1 MDFDSSTD
9 PAAEFLAR
17 EQDQLAGIGDD
28 IITGT
33 EPAAAPADEETLD
46 AGASPDNQGFE
57 ILGTEG
63 RGDAGFDPISAP
75 LDAGPAGDVQPQAPA
90 PAAAP
95 SPTPVPRIEP
105 EKIRRWREEQKARL
119 EEKDEEEER
128 KKAEWREAA
137 KKELEDWYK
146 QHEESVSKTR
156 AANRAAEK
164 ELVSGEAKSTER
176 AADWEQI
183 AKLCEF
189 NPKVSRNTKD
199 TSRMRSLI
207 LQLKQNPPVKSG

>member
-1 MDFDSSTD
+1 MDFDTSAD

-28 IITGT
+28 IIPPSTQPADDDLFAPSAVQDDQGFDVIGS
-33 EPAAAPADEETLD
+33 EAQGDMGFDLSAAA
-46 AGASPDNQGFE
+46 
-57 ILGTEG
+57 
-63 RGDAGFDPISAP
+63 GDAGPGGDAEEAP
-75 LDAGPAGDVQPQAPA
+75 APAPA
-90 PAAAP
+90 PAAV
-95 SPTPVPRIEP
+95 PTPTPAPRVEP
-105 EKIRRWREEQKARL
+105 EKIRRWREEQRQRL
-119 EEKDEEEER
+119 EEKDAEEER
-128 KKAEWREAA
+128 KKDEWRESA

-164 ELVSGEAKSTER
+164 ELVSGDNKSTEA

-189 NPKVSRNTKD
+189 NPKVNRNTKD

-207 LQLKQNPPVKSG
+207 LQLKQSPPVKSN

>member
-1 MDFDSSTD
+1 MDFDTSAD

-28 IITGT
+28 IIPPSTQ
-33 EPAAAPADEETLD
+33 PAAA
-46 AGASPDNQGFE
+46 
-57 ILGTEG
+57 
-63 RGDAGFDPISAP
+63 GDAGPGGDAEEAP
-75 LDAGPAGDVQPQAPA
+75 APAPA
-90 PAAAP
+90 PAAV
-95 SPTPVPRIEP
+95 PTPTPAPRVEP
-105 EKIRRWREEQKARL
+105 EKIRRWREEQRQRL
-119 EEKDEEEER
+119 EEKDAEEER
-128 KKAEWREAA
+128 KKDEWRESA

-156 AANRAAEK
+156 AANREAALAAEK
-164 ELVSGEAKSTER
+164 ELVSGDNKSTEA

-189 NPKVSRNTKD
+189 NPKVNRNTKD

-207 LQLKQNPPVKSG
+207 LQLKQSPPVKSN

>member
-1 MDFDSSTD
+1 MDFDTSAD

-28 IITGT
+28 IIPPSTQ
-33 EPAAAPADEETLD
+33 PA
-46 AGASPDNQGFE
+46 
-57 ILGTEG
+57 
-63 RGDAGFDPISAP
+63 
-75 LDAGPAGDVQPQAPA
+75 APA
-90 PAAAP
+90 PAAV
-95 SPTPVPRIEP
+95 PTPTPAPRVEP
-105 EKIRRWREEQKARL
+105 EKIRRWREEQRQRL
-119 EEKDEEEER
+119 EEKDAEEER
-128 KKAEWREAA
+128 KKDEWRESA

-156 AANRAAEK
+156 AANREAALAAEK
-164 ELVSGEAKSTER
+164 ELVSGDNKSTEA

-189 NPKVSRNTKD
+189 NPKVNRNTKD

-207 LQLKQNPPVKSG
+207 LQLKQSPPVKSN

>member
-1 MDFDSSTD
+1 MDFEGNSD

-28 IITGT
+28 IIPAA
-33 EPAAAPADEETLD
+33 EPTAAPADGDLMD
-46 AGASPDNQGFE
+46 ASPAQENQGFE
-57 ILGTEG
+57 ILGSEG
-63 RGDAGFDPISAP
+63 QGDLGSDLNAGP
-75 LDAGPAGDVQPQAPA
+75 LDAGPAGDTQPQM

-95 SPTPVPRIEP
+95 SPSPVPRIEP
-105 EKIRRWREEQKARL
+105 EKIRRWREDQKARL
-119 EEKDEEEER
+119 EEKDEDEER
-128 KKAEWREAA
+128 KKTEWRESA

-164 ELVSGEAKSTER
+164 ELVSGDNKSTER

-207 LQLKQNPPVKSG
+207 LQLKQSPPVKTA

>member
-33 EPAAAPADEETLD
+33 EPAAAPA
-46 AGASPDNQGFE
+46 
-57 ILGTEG
+57 
-63 RGDAGFDPISAP
+63 AP

>member
-1 MDFDSSTD
+1 MDFDTSAD

-28 IITGT
+28 IIPPSTQ
-33 EPAAAPADEETLD
+33 PADDDLFAPSAVQD
-46 AGASPDNQGFE
+46 DQGFDVIGSE
-57 ILGTEG
+57 AQ
-63 RGDAGFDPISAP
+63 GDMGFDLSA
-75 LDAGPAGDVQPQAPA
+75 APA
-90 PAAAP
+90 PAAV
-95 SPTPVPRIEP
+95 PTPTPAPRVEP
-105 EKIRRWREEQKARL
+105 EKIRRWREEQRQRL
-119 EEKDEEEER
+119 EEKDAEEER
-128 KKAEWREAA
+128 KKDEWRESA

-156 AANRAAEK
+156 AANREAALAAEK
-164 ELVSGEAKSTER
+164 ELVSGDNKSTEA

-189 NPKVSRNTKD
+189 NPKVNRNTKD

-207 LQLKQNPPVKSG
+207 LQLKQSPPVKSN

>member
-63 RGDAGFDPISAP
+63 RGDAGFDPIS
-75 LDAGPAGDVQPQAPA
+75 
-90 PAAAP
+90 AAAP